1 VKHGVAAVKE
11 SFLRDFQW
19 KAEVKM
25 ALDAGNPVVALESTI
40 IAHGFPRPDNLDVG
54 LALETAVR
62 EAGAVPATIALI
74 GGEVHIG
81 LEEAQIERLALS
93 GDVAKCSLRDLGYVS
108 AQGRNG
114 ATTVAATVRLAA
126 MAGIRV
132 FATGGIGGVHPGAGS
147 SFDISADLQELGRA
161 PVAVVCAGA
170 KSILDLP
177 ATLEVLETAG
187 VPVIGF
193 RCDEFPAFHCRSS
206 GLPLPCR
213 TDSPQELALIA
224 KRHWEL
230 GLESAVLVCNPPP
243 QDVAFAPDEL
253 ADLVARA
260 QRQAQLAGIGG
271 GALTPYLLEA
281 LNQLSGGRTRVVN
294 RALAL
299 SNATVGAQLAVA
311 LAEE

>member
-1 VKHGVAAVKE
+1 MKEGLVVEFRWKADVKAAVRE
-11 SFLRDFQW
+11 GR
-19 KAEVKM
+19 
-25 ALDAGNPVVALESTI
+25 PVVALESTI

-54 LALETAVR
+54 LALEAAVR
-62 EAGAVPATIALI
+62 EAGALPATIALI
-74 GGEVHIG
+74 GGEICIG
-81 LEEAQIERLALS
+81 LERAEIERLALS
-93 GDVAKCSLRDLGYVS
+93 GEVAKCSLRDLGYVS
-108 AQGRNG
+108 AQGRDG

-126 MAGIRV
+126 MAGIPV

-147 SFDISADLQELGRA
+147 SFDISADLQELGRS

-187 VPVIGF
+187 VPVVGF
-193 RCDEFPAFHCRSS
+193 GCDEFPAFHSRSS

-213 TDSPQELALIA
+213 ADTPADLAA
-224 KRHWEL
+224 MARRHWDL

-243 QDVAFAPDEL
+243 EEVAFPPDEL

-260 QRQAQLAGIGG
+260 QRQADADGIKG

-281 LNQLSGGRTRVVN
+281 LNKLSDGRTRTVN

-299 SNATVGAQLAVA
+299 SNADVGARLAIA
-311 LAEE
+311 LADKK